1 MNKLYA
7 IIALAFVINA
17 VVVTA
22 NIAVLVETL
31 KQAKTESTCINK
43 AISNGHERSKI
54 ITSAGTCSLT

>member
-7 IIALAFVINA
+7 IIALAFIINA

-22 NIAVLVETL
+22 NITVLIEAL
-31 KQAKTESTCINK
+31 KQAKAESACINK

-54 ITSAGTCSLT
+54 ITTAGTCSLT